1 MNYELRLYLDRL
13 TAKSAPLELKKT
25 HARALYIVE
34 GSLAIKNGVST
45 SLTLSQNSAIF
56 IPELFTLS
64 GGNVEATV
72 LRWELVDE
80 ADSPNE
86 IQSTQSTLLLAAKI
100 ALGDLSQYILRCDR
114 VDFPPQ
120 GEALT
125 HKHQGGGIRCLLFG
139 SIQIHTMGNIHAYQP
154 QGAWFEAGPDP
165 VYAETDKVLASAF
178 ARVMILPKA
187 LIGGKTSIEYV
198 NAEDINK
205 PKTQRYQIF
214 IDELLQN
221 R

>member
-1 MNYELRLYLDRL
+1 MNYELRLYLDQL
-13 TAKSAPLELKKT
+13 TAKSAPLKLKKT

-34 GSLAIKNGVST
+34 GSLAIKNGAST
-45 SLTLSQNSAIF
+45 RLTLSQNSALS

-64 GGNVEATV
+64 GGSVDTTI

-80 ADSPNE
+80 ADSTNE
-86 IQSTQSTLLLAAKI
+86 IQSTKSTLLLAAKI
-100 ALGDLSQYILRCDR
+100 ALGDLSQYIIRCDR
-114 VDFPPQ
+114 VDFTPQ

-139 SIQIHTMGNIHAYQP
+139 SIEIHTTGKIHAYQP

-165 VYAETDKVLASAF
+165 VYATADKVLASAF

-187 LIGGKTSIEYV
+187 LIGGKSSIEYV
-198 NAEDINK
+198 NAEDLNK

-214 IDELLQN
+214 IDELIQK
-221 R
+221 

>member
-1 MNYELRLYLDRL
+1 MNYELRLYLDQL
-13 TAKSAPLELKKT
+13 TAKSAPIELKKT
-25 HARALYIVE
+25 YARAIYIAE
-34 GSLAIKNGVST
+34 GSLAIKNGVAT
-45 SLTLSQNSAIF
+45 ILTLYQNSAVS

-64 GGNVEATV
+64 GGSVDATL

-80 ADSPNE
+80 TDSPNE
-86 IQSTQSTLLLAAKI
+86 ILSKKSTLLLAAKLI
-100 ALGDLSQYILRCDR
+100 LDDLSQYIIRCDR
-114 VDFPPQ
+114 VDFPPH

-165 VYAETDKVLASAF
+165 VYAETDKVSTSAF

-187 LIGGKTSIEYV
+187 LIGGKSSIEYV
-198 NAEDINK
+198 NADDINK

-214 IDELLQN
+214 IDELIQK
-221 R
+221 

>member
-1 MNYELRLYLDRL
+1 MNYELRLYLDQL
-13 TAKSAPLELKKT
+13 TAKSAPIELKET
-25 HARALYIVE
+25 YARAIYIAE

-45 SLTLSQNSAIF
+45 LLTLSQNSAIS

-64 GGNVEATV
+64 GGSVDATL

-80 ADSPNE
+80 ADRTNE
-86 IQSTQSTLLLAAKI
+86 IQSKQSILLLAAKI
-100 ALGDLSQYILRCDR
+100 ALGDLSQYIIRCDR
-114 VDFPPQ
+114 VDFPPY

-125 HKHQGGGIRCLLFG
+125 HKHEGGGIRCLLFG
-139 SIQIHTMGNIHAYQP
+139 SIQIHTMGSIHAYQP
-154 QGAWFEAGPDP
+154 QGAWFEAGPDL

-187 LIGGKTSIEYV
+187 LIGGKSSIEYV
-198 NAEDINK
+198 NADDINK

-214 IDELLQN
+214 IDELIKK
-221 R
+221 